1 MNKLKC
7 PITDDAMLELP
18 SVSTVMQIHFK
29 LNVSKHLQPRSN
41 TGLPFS
47 DDIK

>member
-18 SVSTVMQIHFK
+18 SVNTVMQIHFK
-29 LNVSKHLQPRSN
+29 MNLSKHLRPRSN
-41 TGLPFS
+41 IGPPFS
-47 DDIK
+47 DDTK